1 MANILADLLVRF
13 GADSA
18 ELRKTMK
25 TVEGDLKRFTR
36 DVGRM
41 KDALTGAFATIGI
54 TQAAKALGR
63 LVVSGTEAADQ
74 LGKFAQQSG
83 IAVDDLSRLA
93 YAAELS
99 SIDTETLAHHLALLS
114 KGMGEA
120 AAGSGHGASAFRT
133 LGVEVTDGAGRL
145 RDTNEVLLEVA
156 SRFAEFED
164 GAAKA
169 ALAQAIFGKHGEV
182 MIPLLNKGAAGLRAA
197 GEEAARF
204 GLVVTEDAAKA
215 ADELGDNFDRMELLG
230 RSFALSVAQELN
242 PALTDLSTSF
252 LDTATASGG
261 LNDGA
266 KVVSASLKGL
276 ASIALGAFT
285 VLQAVAEVFGSNLFA
300 ATQIAKG
307 EFADAWHVIVT
318 ERRNVLDELELGLKR
333 IKSLWSDEQGLIGK
347 LTNTTP
353 KKPAPIFGD
362 LHKHAAKAK
371 DDFKT
376 LQDMLVDLETK
387 AATLGGGEVD
397 VLRFRFES
405 GDLSE
410 ELKAA
415 GPLAAAYK
423 ESILEAA
430 GALAQLEKERDGLA
444 SLQEV
449 LVGLET
455 QAATLGQSSGEIL
468 RYRLEA
474 GDLRDELEASGPLAA
489 AYKESILAAADAVA
503 ELERREQATA
513 EAMREFNAV
522 VDDAERLYEETRT
535 PAEKYAD
542 ELERLNELAAAGVD
556 PALIQRGMKALA
568 EEYDEGAKRMKEITR
583 ELGEGIG
590 NVLEENLFDGFKDG
604 TRGMLEDFGDMLR
617 KMAAQAIAANIVG
630 ALGFGPNGATGGGLL
645 GLIGL
650 GGARAEGGPVGSG
663 RTYLVG
669 ERGPELFTPSMSG
682 HIVPNDELA
691 RAAGGRRLPE
701 TVRLQLDERSSRMTV
716 REYFEELLLTEAA
729 TR

>member
-1 MANILADLLVRF
+1 VAVLADLLVRF

-18 ELRKTMK
+18 ELRKSLK
-25 TVEGDLKRFTR
+25 TVEGDVKRFTR

-41 KDALTGAFATIGI
+41 KDALAGAFAVTGL
-54 TQAAKALGR
+54 AKAGAALGR
-63 LVVSGTEAADQ
+63 LIVSGAEAADK
-74 LGKFAQQSG
+74 LGKLAQSAG
-83 IAVDDLSRLA
+83 MPVEDLSKLA

-99 SIDTETLAHHLALLS
+99 DVSTEELGTSLARLS
-114 KGMGEA
+114 KNMVEA
-120 AAGSGHGASAFRT
+120 AQGSKSQAEAFAR
-133 LGVEVTDGAGRL
+133 LGVEVKNADGTMRDVDDVLMDVADRFAGAEDGAG
-145 RDTNEVLLEVA
+145 
-156 SRFAEFED
+156 
-164 GAAKA
+164 KA
-169 ALAQAIFGKHGEV
+169 AIAQELFGRAGADL
-182 MIPLLNKGAAGLRAA
+182 IPLLNQGAAGLRSYAD
-197 GEEAARF
+197 EAERF
-204 GLVVTEDAAKA
+204 GLVVTEEAATA
-215 ADELGDNFDRMELLG
+215 ADEFGDNLDRLKLLG
-230 RSFALSVAQELN
+230 RGFALAVSQELN

-252 LDTATASGG
+252 LD
-261 LNDGA
+261 
-266 KVVSASLKGL
+266 SASAAGGMNDAAKIMSVTLKGL
-276 ASIALGAFT
+276 GTGALAALTLVNLAGVKMRSTALAAKQAVTGELGAAWDT
-285 VLQAVAEVFGSNLFA
+285 LNSIDE
-300 ATQIAKG
+300 KG
-307 EFADAWHVIVT
+307 RA
-318 ERRNVLDELELGLKR
+318 ELELGLNR
-333 IKSLWSDEQGLIGK
+333 IKDLWSDAGGLVGK
-347 LTNTTP
+347 LTKTGGAP
-353 KKPAPIFGD
+353 KREIPIAF
-362 LHKHAAKAK
+362 KADK
-371 DDFKT
+371 KKSENELKT
-376 LQDMLVDLETK
+376 LHDMLVDFETK